1 MSMLFHRL
9 KFSGLLSFGPDGID
23 LPMEP
28 LTVLVGPNG
37 SGKSNLLEAISLFQA
52 SPRDISDPILRTGGM
67 QEWLWKGTDA
77 RDSIALEAMVAN
89 PPGGVLRHSLTLVDH
104 CNRPL
109 VIDERIEH
117 SEKHRDEHV
126 GRSYYRLPQEGQ
138 AASEMS
144 DANAHAP
151 SESKNIR
158 SDKRSPVQLF
168 DLHRPNSIEF
178 PSEFEP
184 QESLLAHAAI
194 PEYPALWHLKE
205 QYRSIRLYRN
215 WSFGSDTNS
224 RQLCS
229 AHGPSDFLE
238 EGGRNLPVVLSQL
251 HSMHKKKFLSALSD
265 LFEGIVDIQCRVT
278 SGTVALFLEES
289 GNRLIPAT
297 RLSDGTLRY
306 ICLLA
311 ILLHPEPPPLICV
324 EKPELGLH
332 PDLLP
337 TLCDLMREA
346 SERTQLIVTTHSDV
360 LVDALTDQP
369 ESVVVCEKRDGRTE
383 MRRLEKK
390 DLENWLKTYGL
401 GDLWSSGE
409 LGGNRW

>member
-1 MSMLFHRL
+1 MLFHRL
-9 KFSGLLSFGPDGID
+9 KFSNLLSFGPAGIE

-28 LTVLVGPNG
+28 LTVLIGPNG

-52 SPRDISDPILRTGGM
+52 APRAISDPILRMGGIR
-67 QEWLWKGTDA
+67 EWLWKGPEA
-77 RDSIALEAMVAN
+77 SHSITLEAKVAY
-89 PPGGVLRHSLTLVDH
+89 PSVGTLRHSLALVEQG
-104 CNRPL
+104 NRPL
-109 VIDERIEH
+109 VVERIEP
-117 SEKHRDEHV
+117 SKEHADKRI
-126 GRSYYRLPQEGQ
+126 GKSYYRFPQDAQ
-138 AASEMS
+138 IASEMAEVKGRP
-144 DANAHAP
+144 DA
-151 SESKNIR
+151 
-158 SDKRSPVQLF
+158 L
-168 DLHRPNSIEF
+168 EF
-178 PSEFEP
+178 ESEFEP
-184 QESLLAHAAI
+184 HDSLLANIAFPDY
-194 PEYPALWHLKE
+194 PELLHLKK

-215 WSFGSDTNS
+215 WSFGPDANT
-224 RQLCS
+224 RQPCGS
-229 AHGPSDFLE
+229 HEPSDFLE

-306 ICLLA
+306 LCLLA

-324 EKPELGLH
+324 EEPELGLH

-337 TLCDLMREA
+337 TLSDVIREA

-360 LVDALTDQP
+360 LVDSLTDQP
-369 ESVVVCEKRDGRTE
+369 ESVVVCEKHDGQTE
-383 MRRLEKK
+383 MHRLDK
-390 DLENWLKTYGL
+390 DDLAKWLKNYRL